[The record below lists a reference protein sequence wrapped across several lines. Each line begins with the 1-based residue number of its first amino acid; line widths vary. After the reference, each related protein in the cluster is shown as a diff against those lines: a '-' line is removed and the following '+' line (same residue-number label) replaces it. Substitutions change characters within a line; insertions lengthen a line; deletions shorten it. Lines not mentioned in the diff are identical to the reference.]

1 MAREHIKVFVDVYLL
16 GICSSTKIKSY
27 RLPMMSN
34 LKDKIIVVTGGIG
47 HLETAMIKDLRSDS
61 PKF

>member
-1 MAREHIKVFVDVYLL
+1 
-16 GICSSTKIKSY
+16 
-27 RLPMMSN
+27 MSN
-34 LKDKIIVVTGGIG
+34 LKDKIIVVIGGIG